1 MSRND
6 ESRRNGGF
14 GVSRLKVA
22 LSAAADSVNAAMDK
36 YIPQST
42 DSVGRLFDAMRYS
55 TMAGGKRLRPFLV
68 LNSAALFDVP
78 PEWSMP
84 SAAAIEM
91 VHTYS
96 LMHDDLPAMDD
107 DDLRRGQ
114 PTCHKKFD
122 EATAILAGD
131 SLLTIAFELTSA
143 PDGHPDPAVRAEM
156 THQLAVAAGGL
167 GMAGGQMMDLAAEGS
182 DLDLDAVIHLQRG
195 KTGALFRFSCV
206 AGAILAKRFGAE
218 RDALISYADHIGLA
232 FQIADDL
239 LDLEGTEADLGKA
252 VGKDAAAGK
261 ATFVDLLG
269 LEEARRRA
277 GQLVDD
283 AVAVLEPFGEKADLL
298 RDVARYIVARKN

>member
-1 MSRND
+1 M
-6 ESRRNGGF
+6 
-14 GVSRLKVA
+14 SRLKEA
-22 LSAAADSVNAAMDK
+22 LQESAETVNAALEK
-36 YIPQST
+36 YIPQS
-42 DSVGRLFDAMRYS
+42 DHSDGRLFDAMRYS

-78 PEWSMP
+78 LEWALP

-96 LMHDDLPAMDD
+96 LVHDDLPAMDD

-131 SLLTIAFELTSA
+131 SLLTLAFELVAA
-143 PDGHPDPAVRAEM
+143 PDGHPDPAVRAEI
-156 THQLAVAAGGL
+156 THKLAAAAGGL
-167 GMAGGQMMDLAAEGS
+167 GMAGGQMMDLAAEDS
-182 DLDLDAVIHLQRG
+182 SLDLDAVIRLQRG
-195 KTGALFRFSCV
+195 KTGALFRFSCE
-206 AGAILAKRFGAE
+206 AGAVLAQKDGAE
-218 RDALISYADHIGLA
+218 RDALTAYADHIGLA

-239 LDLEGTEADLGKA
+239 LDIEGTEADLGKA
-252 VGKDAAAGK
+252 VGKDADAGK

-269 LEEARRRA
+269 LDGARSRA
-277 GQLVDD
+277 GQLVED
-283 AVAVLEPFGEKADLL
+283 AVAVLEPFGGKADLL